1 MELPALFNERDVAP
15 GALRIAQAAVGQAQD
30 LVIAA
35 NGPGQLQGLVEL
47 RDGRGRLI
55 RSAAARPAGRPMQ

>member
-1 MELPALFNERDVAP
+1 MELPALFNERDVAL

-35 NGPGQLQGLVEL
+35 NGPGQLQG
-47 RDGRGRLI
+47 RNRLLPP
-55 RSAAARPAGRPMQ
+55 SKKGGWGGFSEH